1 MLRYV
6 LRRLLWVIP
15 TLFVVSLVAFALA
28 TLLPAEA
35 LTGAPTDVQQLVSSP
50 AQFDLRLEAYRE
62 AFLDLPLLFNVAPE
76 DVRTRVETA
85 VHQLE
90 LNGPDAPLGAHTLVT
105 TGGAGLPYLL
115 PRLDDLSPEAR
126 GRVALALAPL
136 AERMGETR
144 AEGDADSAARFW
156 AHFWDDRSLDFTRPS
171 AERQVSRMATRET
184 DLREQELRR
193 LDTYALPELV
203 DGIRRLTEVDE
214 LARLT
219 TLARHAT
226 GAGPVLNETSSAADV
241 RRAKAWWR
249 AFWHVHRA
257 DYVPLDGFDRLI
269 GSVGETRYGRWIF
282 GAAGGDLGLS
292 ARDGEPIAD
301 KLRERAPVTLVLTFS
316 AMVLA
321 FAVAIPLAVIGAWM
335 RGKRVDRVV
344 ALVLFALHAVP
355 TFWGAEI
362 LIRLFGFARVTGAAD
377 LTVALDTN
385 ADTVRRLWLPVV
397 ALAITVLAVLSRQQ
411 RAALLDVLGQDFVR
425 TARAKG
431 LSEGRT
437 LVVHALRAALLP
449 TVTLAGMQLPALL
462 GGALVVEEVFALPG
476 LGWETLRA
484 VEVHDAR
491 WLVAVV
497 LLVATLSTLGLLASD
512 VAYGLLDP
520 RVRDAQRRIG
530 EGRA

>member
-1 MLRYV
+1 M
-6 LRRLLWVIP
+6 
-15 TLFVVSLVAFALA
+15 VSLVAFTLA

-35 LTGAPTDVQQLVSSP
+35 LTGAPDDVATLASDP
-50 AQFDLRLEAYRE
+50 LAFDQRLEAYRE
-62 AFLDLPLLFNVAPE
+62 AFLDLPLLFNVAPD
-76 DVRTRVETA
+76 DVRTRVARA
-85 VHQLE
+85 VHELE
-90 LNGPDAPLGAHTLVT
+90 MGGPDSALAAHALVSL
-105 TGGAGLPYLL
+105 GGAALPYLL
-115 PRLDDLSPEAR
+115 PRLDDLSPDAR
-126 GRVALALAPL
+126 GKVALALAPL
-136 AERMGETR
+136 AVRMGETR
-144 AEGDADSAARFW
+144 ADGSGGGGAAGDADAAARFW
-156 AHFWDDRSLDFTRPS
+156 AHFWDDRALDFTRPAS
-171 AERQVSRMATRET
+171 ERQVSRMATRET
-184 DLREQELRR
+184 DLREQELHR

-203 DGIRRLTEVDE
+203 DGIRRLTDPAA

-219 TLARHAT
+219 ALAHHAT
-226 GAGPVLNETSSAADV
+226 GAGPILAATSSDV
-241 RRAKAWWR
+241 EIRRAKSWWR
-249 AFWHVHRA
+249 AFWHVHRT
-257 DYVPLDGFDRLI
+257 DYVALEGLDRLFASI
-269 GSVGETRYGRWIF
+269 AETRYGRWIF
-282 GAAGGDLGLS
+282 GAARGDLGLS

-301 KLRERAPVTLVLTFS
+301 KLRERAPVTLALAVS
-316 AMVLA
+316 AMLLA

-335 RGKRVDRVV
+335 RGTRVDRLV

-355 TFWGAEI
+355 TFWAAEI
-362 LIRLFGFARVTGAAD
+362 LIRTFGFARVTGAAD
-377 LTVALDTN
+377 LAVALDTN

-397 ALAITVLAVLSRQQ
+397 AMAVTALAVLSRQQ

-431 LSEGRT
+431 LSEART

-449 TVTLAGMQLPALL
+449 TVTLAGMQLPMLL
-462 GGALVVEEVFALPG
+462 GASLVVEEVFALPG

-497 LLVATLSTLGLLASD
+497 LLVATLSTVGLLASD